1 MNIMD
6 EITERVTCDDPRAGA
21 FLNEVK
27 AVVTLAR
34 NNNDPSYVARIV
46 DLPPQLSS
54 IRGGNVEAT
63 KPGIKSACERLT
75 EVGILRSEVR
85 SAPKR
90 GKKGTPHYSIVPN
103 LDTFLK
109 IHDRL
114 GSGVLDMV
122 RDSNFCASVITADIY
137 HYLSKQLGVNEEQ
150 IKILK
155 SDLEATTFF
164 VKNSNKALAF
174 LLTYSRLPSSTV
186 EESRA
191 FDLEKAVL
199 TLRDVVHL
207 AFLLDVA
214 SKRFG
219 PKGISVEARI
229 SSSIEYGSIKID
241 QTSQIEI
248 GEKHTNFHR

>member
-1 MNIMD
+1 MNTMN

-46 DLPPQLSS
+46 ELPPQLSS

-63 KPGIKSACERLT
+63 KPGIKSACERLI
-75 EVGILRSEVR
+75 EAGILRSEVR

-103 LDTFLK
+103 LDTFFQ
-109 IHDRL
+109 IHNRL

-122 RDSNFCASVITADIY
+122 RESNFGASVITADIY
-137 HYLSKQLGVNEEQ
+137 RYLSKQLEVNEEL
-150 IKILK
+150 IKMLK
-155 SDLEATTFF
+155 SNLEATTFY

-174 LLTYSRLPSSTV
+174 LLTYTRFPSTTV

-191 FDLEKAVL
+191 FDLEEAVS
-199 TLRDVVHL
+199 TLGDVVHL

-214 SKRFG
+214 SKRFE
-219 PKGISVEARI
+219 PKGISVEAQI

-241 QTSQIEI
+241 HTSHIEI
-248 GEKHTNFHR
+248 DGKTNQRS